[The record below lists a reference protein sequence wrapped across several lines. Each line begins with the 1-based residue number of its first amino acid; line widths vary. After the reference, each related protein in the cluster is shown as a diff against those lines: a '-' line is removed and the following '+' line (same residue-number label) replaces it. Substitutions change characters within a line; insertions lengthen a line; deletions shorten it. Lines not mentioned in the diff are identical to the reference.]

1 MDLRKVARAVLP
13 TAAVAHLRRAK
24 WQRERRRIASLDPLG
39 EAGVARILIDDLGL
53 QGGDLPYLHSV
64 IHGLN
69 LASPCYRIRSSMQEA
84 IGSGGTVMFP
94 SSPHDRLS

>member
-39 EAGVARILIDDLGL
+39 EADFARILIDDLGL
-53 QGGDLPYLHSV
+53 QSGD
-64 IHGLN
+64 
-69 LASPCYRIRSSMQEA
+69 
-84 IGSGGTVMFP
+84 
-94 SSPHDRLS
+94 